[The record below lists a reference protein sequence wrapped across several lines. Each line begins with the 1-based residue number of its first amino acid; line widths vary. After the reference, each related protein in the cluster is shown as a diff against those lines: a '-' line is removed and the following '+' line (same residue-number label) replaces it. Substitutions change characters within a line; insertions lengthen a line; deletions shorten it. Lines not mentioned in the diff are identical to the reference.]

1 MTKEEDAPRNDVEG
15 DKPSQRRKKK
25 IKNVTIMR
33 KNLSFNHFVMLATA
47 AVAMLMASCIHDEV
61 VLIPDPIDD
70 SRNIGFSANVV
81 DDEAATRGGA
91 SRRTLS
97 DGVIANADGDL
108 SLPLVVTQE
117 QGIRTSAPVADTRGA
132 KVTKD
137 DVFRMRVW
145 ATYDDGKGER
155 LFFADENHD
164 GSQGLDF
171 VRQEGSSV
179 FHSDPQYMWPGSG
192 TFDFVSVGN
201 LPSDIAS
208 SISETNPGS
217 GAFYA
222 TLNAE
227 GTAPEKFTY
236 RVPDAAERQSD
247 IIIAKATEIQG
258 DTNASVSLDFK
269 HIMAAVNFK
278 VGDVVA
284 GTIKSISLTGVY
296 NKGEYLLSDNEWVNR
311 YIEDGGVFNANIGG
325 DRVVVEDDALNGT
338 QLNSDGATFMMIPQ
352 SLFSG
357 AELVVEFVHA
367 NGKTYTLRASIQ
379 GNNWAMGTTTNYLIN
394 IDHNYELQIVPL
406 DNVLDSHYI
415 ITKVEISSEYPI
427 WELTAVADDNADVSI
442 QLEQEV
448 NSLAK
453 QGFWTDKKA
462 DKDSNGNIYVPT
474 NAESARGVPGSPVYG
489 QATTSQVVYVF
500 IPENISDNTRTI
512 TLTLT
517 GYRTEG
523 PAGEPKVLN
532 LTQKPVQWYNPTG
545 TAGPSSM
552 GLEVLIENGQIDW
565 GFCWDGLSATFIL
578 NQGGASYNPETDEY
592 GTGNIPAGQ
601 RKKIIPAM
609 ELAGIDVSKICDKI
623 YAGGNKN
630 DKEVDNP
637 DWDPNYYIQV
647 ASSGHHTYF
656 INVDLSKIGNIEIA
670 QDYDNGWQ
678 NTNDLY
684 HFEGINALNQLIEFC
699 KTWTDIT
706 NPDGRAGMLQD
717 SLDYAAFYAMKRN
730 RFHYYEEGLEVGTMV
745 VPHIEEKD
753 IVWYLPAKEQFK
765 DIIELNSNWGQQYT
779 FNDYYWTSTA
789 YLVDDGDKS
798 KSYSYING
806 VETISYR
813 TEKYLTMAVRKWF
826 ETDDVEMGGNVVT
839 PGTGGENGSS
849 GSGGNGGGDTGQNPG
864 TGIQ

>member
-1 MTKEEDAPRNDVEG
+1 
-15 DKPSQRRKKK
+15 
-25 IKNVTIMR
+25 MR
-33 KNLSFNHFVMLATA
+33 KNSSFNHFVMLATA

-61 VLIPDPIDD
+61 VFVPDPIDD

-97 DGVIANADGDL
+97 DGVITNADGDL

-137 DVFRMRVW
+137 DVYRMRVW
-145 ATYDDGKGER
+145 ATYHKDGATELG
-155 LFFADENHD
+155 FNDENHD

-171 VRQEGSSV
+171 VRQSGSV

-201 LPSDIAS
+201 LPGDIAS

-222 TLNAE
+222 TLNAA

-247 IIIAKATEIQG
+247 IIIAKTTGIHG
-258 DTNASVSLDFK
+258 DTNASVPLNFQ

-296 NKGEYLLSDNEWVNR
+296 NKGEYILADNAWVNR
-311 YIEDGGVFNANIGG
+311 VIEDGGVFNANIGG
-325 DRVVVEDDALNGT
+325 DRVVGTDGALNNT

-367 NGKTYTLRASIQ
+367 NGTAYTLRASIQ

-394 IDHNYELQIVPL
+394 IDHNYQLQIVPL

-415 ITKVEISSEYPI
+415 ITKVEISSEFPI

-462 DKDSNGNIYVPT
+462 KKNSNGKLYVDST
-474 NAESARGVPGSPVYG
+474 CESARGVPGSPVQG
-489 QATTSQVVYVF
+489 LATTNQVVYVF

-517 GYRTEG
+517 GYTTEG
-523 PAGEPKVLN
+523 QQSEPKVLN

-545 TAGPSSM
+545 TAGPTSI

-565 GFCWDGLSATFIL
+565 GFCWDGLNATFVL
-578 NQGGASYNPETDEY
+578 NQGGGSGKYDEENDSY
-592 GTGNIPAGQ
+592 GTSQIPKGQ
-601 RKKIIPAM
+601 DKKIRPAM
-609 ELAGIDVSKICDKI
+609 ELAGIDMTAIT
-623 YAGGNKN
+623 
-630 DKEVDNP
+630 E
-637 DWDPNYYIQV
+637 DPNYYIQLV
-647 ASSGHHTYF
+647 PPGGGKYNYY
-656 INVDLSKIGNIEIA
+656 IKIDLSKVANVGVGEWV
-670 QDYDNGWQ
+670 DNGWL
-678 NTNDLY
+678 NTYDIY
-684 HFEGINALNQLIEFC
+684 HFEGLSVLRQLIDFC
-699 KTWTDIT
+699 DSWGDIT
-706 NPDGRAGMLQD
+706 NPDKRATSIQN

-730 RFHYYEEGLEVGTMV
+730 RFHYYDEKLEVGTMV

-765 DIIELNSNWGQQYT
+765 EIIDLNSNWGQQYT

-798 KSYSYING
+798 KSYAYING

-813 TEKYLTMAVRKWF
+813 TEKYLTMAVRQWF
-826 ETDDVEMGGNVVT
+826 ETDNVEMGGNVVT

-849 GSGGNGGGDTGQNPG
+849 GNGGNGGDNTGQNPG
-864 TGIQ
+864 AGVQ

>member
-33 KNLSFNHFVMLATA
+33 KNSSFNHFVMLATA

-132 KVTKD
+132 KVTKE
-137 DVFRMRVW
+137 DVYRMRVW
-145 ATYDDGKGER
+145 ATYHDTNDNTS
-155 LFFADENHD
+155 LFFTEGND

-222 TLNAE
+222 TLNAA

-325 DRVVVEDDALNGT
+325 DCVVDRDGALNNT

-406 DNVLDSHYI
+406 DNVIDSHYVI
-415 ITKVEISSEYPI
+415 AKVEISSESPN
-427 WELTAVADDNADVSI
+427 WMLFVQATDHADVSVE
-442 QLEQEV
+442 LESKL
-448 NSLAK
+448 NPMAK
-453 QGFWTDKKA
+453 QGFWTDKQSIK
-462 DKDSNGNIYVPT
+462 SGNEYVAT
-474 NAESARGVPGSPVYG
+474 NTSVRGD
-489 QATTSQVVYVF
+489 TSVSSGEDGLGAITNEVVCVF
-500 IPENISDNTRTI
+500 IPENISGTERKI
-512 TLTLT
+512 TLTLMDTST
-517 GYRTEG
+517 GKSKSHTF
-523 PAGEPKVLN
+523 
-532 LTQKPVQWYNPTG
+532 TQHSIKWLDPTG
-545 TAGPSSM
+545 AGNPDNYWGM
-552 GLEVLIENGQIDW
+552 ELLIENGQVPW
-565 GFCWDGLSATFIL
+565 GFSWDGVSEKYTTTQGNPDMLPQGQLTDIISAM
-578 NQGGASYNPETDEY
+578 
-592 GTGNIPAGQ
+592 GN
-601 RKKIIPAM
+601 
-609 ELAGIDVSKICDKI
+609 AGIDYENFPEYVFLGQKKYNNNKVPGPDGE
-623 YAGGNKN
+623 YLGGVVLMINYEKLATAIDMGESESDGHSN
-630 DKEVDNP
+630 TMGMYRFGSTEGGATVGIELIAALKAFVD
-637 DWDPNYYIQV
+637 
-647 ASSGHHTYF
+647 SLG
-656 INVDLSKIGNIEIA
+656 NVDYQPGSGPVELQST
-670 QDYDNGWQ
+670 Q
-678 NTNDLY
+678 NYAAL
-684 HFEGINALNQLIEFC
+684 NAL
-699 KTWTDIT
+699 
-706 NPDGRAGMLQD
+706 
-717 SLDYAAFYAMKRN
+717 KRN
-730 RFHYYEEGLEVGTMV
+730 KFNLYMDTANSFYLPILEQG
-745 VPHIEEKD
+745 D
-753 IVWYLPAKEQFK
+753 DNWYLPAKQQFDEYICK
-765 DIIELNSNWGQQYT
+765 ANWGQK
-779 FNDYYWTSTA
+779 FSWNDYYWTSTIFPNA
-789 YLVDDGDKS
+789 DEPDKDTGM
-798 KSYSYING
+798 SYMFSG
-806 VETISYR
+806 ASSLPAKR
-813 TEKYLTMAVRKWF
+813 TENYLTMAIRRK
-826 ETDDVEMGGNVVT
+826 TYSDNVTIHPDDVVVPGAGDNGPEYGEGGNT
-839 PGTGGENGSS
+839 DN
-849 GSGGNGGGDTGQNPG
+849 NQGGDIEGNN
-864 TGIQ
+864 

>member
-33 KNLSFNHFVMLATA
+33 KNSSFNHFVMLATA
-47 AVAMLMASCIHDEV
+47 AVAMLMASCVHDEV

-97 DGVIANADGDL
+97 DGVITSKDGDL

-137 DVFRMRVW
+137 DVYRMRVW
-145 ATYDDGKGER
+145 ATYHKDGATELG
-155 LFFADENHD
+155 FNDENHN

-325 DRVVVEDDALNGT
+325 DRVVATDDALNGT

-352 SLFSG
+352 SLFTG

-367 NGKTYTLRASIQ
+367 NGKAYTLRASIQ

-394 IDHNYELQIVPL
+394 IDHNYQLQIVPL

-415 ITKVEISSEYPI
+415 ITKVEVSSEYPI
-427 WELTAVADDNADVSI
+427 WTLDAVADDAADVSM

-462 DKDSNGNIYVPT
+462 KKNSNGKLYVDST
-474 NAESARGVPGSPVYG
+474 CESARGVPGSPVGG
-489 QATTSQVVYVF
+489 QATTNQVVYVF

-517 GYRTEG
+517 GYTTEG

-545 TAGPSSM
+545 EAGPTSM

-565 GFCWDGLSATFIL
+565 GFCWDGLNATYVVH
-578 NQGGASYNPETDEY
+578 QGGGSSSYDPVTDTY
-592 GTGNIPAGQ
+592 KPSTIPKGQ
-601 RKKIIPAM
+601 DKKIKPAM
-609 ELAGIDVSKICDKI
+609 ELAGLDM
-623 YAGGNKN
+623 
-630 DKEVDNP
+630 EQLT
-637 DWDPNYYIQV
+637 DPNFYIQLYQNKGNG
-647 ASSGHHTYF
+647 SGTSDFY
-656 INVDLSKIGNIEIA
+656 IKIDLSKVANVGVGEWG
-670 QDYDNGWQ
+670 DNGWQ
-678 NTNDLY
+678 NTYDIY
-684 HFEGINALNQLIEFC
+684 HFDGLSTLRQLIDFC
-699 KTWTDIT
+699 NSWGDIS
-706 NPDGRAGMLQD
+706 NPDERATSIQN

-730 RFHYYEEGLEVGTMV
+730 RFHYYEEYISEVGQTMV

-813 TEKYLTMAVRKWF
+813 TEKYLTMAVRQWF
-826 ETDDVEMGGNVVT
+826 ETDNVEMGGNVVT
-839 PGTGGENGSS
+839 PGSGGENGSS
-849 GSGGNGGGDTGQNPG
+849 GNGGNGGGSTGQNPG
-864 TGIQ
+864 AGIQ

>member
-33 KNLSFNHFVMLATA
+33 KNSSFNHFVMLATA

-145 ATYDDGKGER
+145 ATYHKDGASELG
-155 LFFADENHD
+155 FNDENHD

-415 ITKVEISSEYPI
+415 ITKVEISSESPDGWTLI
-427 WELTAVADDNADVSI
+427 GRVSDGADVSI
-442 QLEQEV
+442 QLEQDV
-448 NSLAK
+448 NPLAK
-453 QGFWTDKKA
+453 QGYWTDKKA
-462 DKDSNGNIYVPT
+462 EKDPNGGYYVT
-474 NAESARGVPGSPVYG
+474 SNAESARGEHISKNGSLSG
-489 QATTSQVVYVF
+489 SGAISNQIVYVF
-500 IPENISDNTRTI
+500 VPENITNKTRTI
-512 TLTLT
+512 TLMLT
-517 GYRTEG
+517 DADG
-523 PAGEPKVLN
+523 KSKLLN
-532 LTQKPVQWYNPTG
+532 LTQEPVQWYNPNG
-545 TAGPSSM
+545 TADPSSM

-565 GFCWDGLSATFIL
+565 GFCWEGITESFITTQGNQQDVPPGQL
-578 NQGGASYNPETDEY
+578 TKVENSLVAAGFDIDNQGGLRDPNGYIQLTYKKA
-592 GTGNIPAGQ
+592 GTGW
-601 RKKIIPAM
+601 
-609 ELAGIDVSKICDKI
+609 LLLID
-623 YAGGNKN
+623 Y
-630 DKEVDNP
+630 
-637 DWDPNYYIQV
+637 
-647 ASSGHHTYF
+647 
-656 INVDLSKIGNIEIA
+656 SKIGNIEIA
-670 QDYDNGWQ
+670 YDPHLGLKNTLELYKFDGISTLQSLKDFIAGQDNIQHTINSGEVNVG
-678 NTNDLY
+678 NT
-684 HFEGINALNQLIEFC
+684 
-699 KTWTDIT
+699 
-706 NPDGRAGMLQD
+706 
-717 SLDYAAFYAMKRN
+717 LDFAAMYAMKRN
-730 RFHYYEEGLEVGTMV
+730 RFNIYYSPVYDKNGGIIPGEYIYIPVILDN
-745 VPHIEEKD
+745 D
-753 IVWYLPAKEQFK
+753 IKWYLPAKEQFK
-765 DIIELNSNWGQQYT
+765 TVMDLNSNWGQKFS
-779 FNDYYWTSTA
+779 FNDYYWTSTSYIPA
-789 YLVDDGDKS
+789 SGDS
-798 KSYSYING
+798 QNAHSYSFNNMT
-806 VETISYR
+806 ETISHR
-813 TEKYLTMAVRKWF
+813 TEKYLTMAVRQWVI
-826 ETDDVEMGGNVVT
+826 EENVEMGGNVVT
-839 PGTGGENGSS
+839 PGSGGENGSS

>member
-1 MTKEEDAPRNDVEG
+1 
-15 DKPSQRRKKK
+15 
-25 IKNVTIMR
+25 MR
-33 KNLSFNHFVMLATA
+33 KNSSFNHFVMLATA
-47 AVAMLMASCIHDEV
+47 AVAMLMASCIRDEV
-61 VLIPDPIDD
+61 VIVPDPIDD
-70 SRNIGFSANVV
+70 SRNIGFSANVLG
-81 DDEAATRGGA
+81 DEAATRGGA

-117 QGIRTSAPVADTRGA
+117 QGIRTSAPAADTRGA

-137 DVFRMRVW
+137 DVYRMRVW
-145 ATYDDGKGER
+145 ATYHKDGATELG
-155 LFFADENHD
+155 FNDENHD

-201 LPSDIAS
+201 LPGDIAS

-222 TLNAE
+222 TLNAA

-236 RVPDAAERQSD
+236 RVPDAVERQSD
-247 IIIAKATEIQG
+247 IIIAKTTGTAG
-258 DTNASVSLDFK
+258 DTNASVPLDFK

-296 NKGEYLLSDNEWVNR
+296 NKGEYLLADNKWVNR

-325 DRVVVEDDALNGT
+325 DRVVDGDGKLNGT

-367 NGKTYTLRASIQ
+367 NAKTYTLRASIQ

-394 IDHNYELQIVPL
+394 IDHNYQLQIVPL

-427 WELTAVADDNADVSI
+427 WSLTAVANDNADVSI
-442 QLEQEV
+442 QSEQEV

-462 DKDSNGNIYVPT
+462 KKNSNGKLYVDST
-474 NAESARGVPGSPVYG
+474 CESARGVPGYPVSG
-489 QATTSQVVYVF
+489 QATTNQIVYVF

-517 GYRTEG
+517 GVTTDSKLS
-523 PAGEPKVLN
+523 EPKVLT
-532 LTQKPVQWYNPTG
+532 LTQKPVQWYNPNG
-545 TAGPSSM
+545 TADPSSM

-565 GFCWDGLSATFIL
+565 GFCWDGLNATFVL
-578 NQGGASYNPETDEY
+578 NQGGGSGSYDEENDSY
-592 GTGNIPAGQ
+592 GTSQIPKGQ
-601 RKKIIPAM
+601 DKKIRPAM
-609 ELAGIDVSKICDKI
+609 ELAGIDMTAIT
-623 YAGGNKN
+623 
-630 DKEVDNP
+630 E
-637 DWDPNYYIQV
+637 DPNYYIQLV
-647 ASSGHHTYF
+647 PPGGGKYNYY
-656 INVDLSKIGNIEIA
+656 IKIDLSKVANVGVGEWV
-670 QDYDNGWQ
+670 DNGWQ
-678 NTNDLY
+678 NTYDIY
-684 HFEGINALNQLIEFC
+684 HFEGLSVLRQLIDFC
-699 KTWTDIT
+699 NSWGDIS
-706 NPDGRAGMLQD
+706 NPDKRATSVQN

-730 RFHYYEEGLEVGTMV
+730 RFHYYDEVLEVGTMV

-813 TEKYLTMAVRKWF
+813 TEKYLTMAVRQWF
-826 ETDDVEMGGNVVT
+826 ETDNVEMGEGNIAK
-839 PGTGGENGSS
+839 PGTGGDNGPGS
-849 GSGGNGGGDTGQNPG
+849 GTGGNGGGDTGQNPG

>member
-1 MTKEEDAPRNDVEG
+1 
-15 DKPSQRRKKK
+15 
-25 IKNVTIMR
+25 MR
-33 KNLSFNHFVMLATA
+33 KNSSFNHFVMLATA

-145 ATYDDGKGER
+145 ATYHKDGASELG
-155 LFFADENHD
+155 FNDENHD

-201 LPSDIAS
+201 LPGVIAS

-247 IIIAKATEIQG
+247 IIIAKATGIQG
-258 DTNASVSLDFK
+258 DTNASVPLDFK

-296 NKGEYLLSDNEWVNR
+296 NKGEYLLADNEWVNR
-311 YIEDGGVFNANIGG
+311 YIEDGGVFNADIGG
-325 DRVVVEDDALNGT
+325 DRVVGTDGALNNT

-415 ITKVEISSEYPI
+415 ITKVEISSECPEGWTLI
-427 WELTAVADDNADVSI
+427 GMVSDGADVSI
-442 QLEQEV
+442 QLEQDV

-462 DKDSNGNIYVPT
+462 KKDSNGKLYVDST
-474 NAESARGVPGSPVYG
+474 CESVRGEHISNGGLLSGSG
-489 QATTSQVVYVF
+489 AISNQVVYVF
-500 IPENISDNTRTI
+500 VPENITDEVRTI
-512 TLTLT
+512 TLMLMDNGGKSKTLT
-517 GYRTEG
+517 
-523 PAGEPKVLN
+523 
-532 LTQKPVQWYNPTG
+532 LTQEPVQWYNPNG
-545 TAGPSSM
+545 TADPSSM
-552 GLEVLIENGQIDW
+552 GLELLIENGQVPW
-565 GFCWDGLSATFIL
+565 GFNWEDKEQRFYMNKGSVKPGDIDDPSDDKPGSL
-578 NQGGASYNPETDEY
+578 
-592 GTGNIPAGQ
+592 PAGQ
-601 RKKIIPAM
+601 RPKVEAALMNIGLSLDDIYDPDGLIYLS
-609 ELAGIDVSKICDKI
+609 EDDKNVYCLI
-623 YAGGNKN
+623 TINFGN
-630 DKEVDNP
+630 
-637 DWDPNYYIQV
+637 
-647 ASSGHHTYF
+647 
-656 INVDLSKIGNIEIA
+656 IGNIPIA
-670 QDYDNGWQ
+670 TKPDNGLA
-678 NTNDLY
+678 NTLELFEFDGIDALNTIMDFLAGWDDQITNTQ
-684 HFEGINALNQLIEFC
+684 HAANVKEGI
-699 KTWTDIT
+699 
-706 NPDGRAGMLQD
+706 
-717 SLDYAAFYAMKRN
+717 DYAAFYAMKRN
-730 RFHYYEEGLEVGTMV
+730 RFNIGEVIVDGAPSMYMPV
-745 VPHIEEKD
+745 IMEND
-753 IVWYLPAKEQFK
+753 IKWYLPASDQFDNILK
-765 DIIELNSNWGQQYT
+765 LENWGRSFS
-779 FNDYYWTSTA
+779 FNDNYWTSTGLITDA
-789 YLVDDGDKS
+789 GETS
-798 KSYSYING
+798 KSYSYNNM
-806 VETISYR
+806 VLTESAR
-813 TEKYLTMAVRKWF
+813 TEKYFTMAVRQWF
-826 ETDDVEMGGNVVT
+826 ETDNVEMDGNVVT
-839 PGTGGENGSS
+839 PGAGGDNGPGS
-849 GSGGNGGGDTGQNPG
+849 GTGGNGGGDTGQNPG

>member
-1 MTKEEDAPRNDVEG
+1 
-15 DKPSQRRKKK
+15 
-25 IKNVTIMR
+25 MR
-33 KNLSFNHFVMLATA
+33 KNSSFNHFVMLATA

-61 VLIPDPIDD
+61 VIVPDPIDD

-117 QGIRTSAPVADTRGA
+117 QGIRTSAPAADTRGA

-137 DVFRMRVW
+137 DVYRMRVW
-145 ATYDDGKGER
+145 ATYDDGEGER
-155 LFFADENHD
+155 LFFVDENND

-171 VRQEGSSV
+171 VRQSGSV

-192 TFDFVSVGN
+192 TFDFVAVGN
-201 LPSDIAS
+201 LPDDIAS
-208 SISETNPGS
+208 SISETDPGY

-222 TLNAE
+222 TLNDE
-227 GTAPEKFTY
+227 ETAPEKFTY

-247 IIIAKATEIQG
+247 IIIAKTEDTAG
-258 DTNASVSLDFK
+258 DTNASVPLDFK

-296 NKGEYLLSDNEWVNR
+296 NKGEYLLADNAWVNR
-311 YIEDGGVFNANIGG
+311 VIEDGGVFNANIGG
-325 DRVVVEDDALNGT
+325 DRVVVGNGDLNGT

-357 AELVVEFVHA
+357 AELVVEFEHA
-367 NGKTYTLRASIQ
+367 ATETRPAKSYTLRASIQ
-379 GNNWAMGTTTNYLIN
+379 GNNWAMGTTTNYMIN

-415 ITKVEISSEYPI
+415 ITKVEISCENPAGWYLFAETS
-427 WELTAVADDNADVSI
+427 DDAAISL

-462 DKDSNGNIYVPT
+462 SKDSNGNIYVPT
-474 NAESARGVPGSPVYG
+474 NAESARGTVAAEENEFTVQLDGSSPI
-489 QATTSQVVYVF
+489 SKQVVYIFV
-500 IPENISDNTRTI
+500 PENISTETRDI
-512 TLTLT
+512 TLTFMSRDGT
-517 GYRTEG
+517 GTKEL
-523 PAGEPKVLN
+523 VLH
-532 LTQKPVQWYNPTG
+532 QKPVQWYNPTG
-545 TAGPSSM
+545 TADPSSSM

-565 GFCWDGLSATFIL
+565 GFCWDGLNATFIL
-578 NQGGASYNPETDEY
+578 KQGGASYNPDTDEY
-592 GTGNIPAGQ
+592 GSGNIPAGQ
-601 RKKIIPAM
+601 RKQILPAM
-609 ELAGIDVSKICDKI
+609 ELAGIDVNKISEKI
-623 YAGGNKN
+623 YGGKNNK
-630 DKEVDNP
+630 DEVPNP
-637 DWDPNYYIQV
+637 NWDPDYYIQV
-647 ASSGHHTYF
+647 ASSGQHTYF
-656 INVDLSKIGNIEIA
+656 INVDLGKIGNIEIA
-670 QDYDNGWQ
+670 KDVDNGWQ
-678 NTNDLY
+678 NTNELY
-684 HFEGINALNQLIEFC
+684 HFEGIDALKQLIEFC
-699 KTWTDIT
+699 KTWTALS
-706 NPDGRAGMLQD
+706 NPDNRASVLQD
-717 SLDYAAFYAMKRN
+717 NLDYAAFYAMKRN
-730 RFHYYEEGLEVGTMV
+730 RFHYYEEEVKDGSTVIGTMV
-745 VPHIEEKD
+745 IPHIEEKD

-798 KSYSYING
+798 KSYAYING

-813 TEKYLTMAVRKWF
+813 TEKYLTMAVRKYF
-826 ETDDVEMGGNVVT
+826 ETDNVVMGEGNIAK
-839 PGTGGENGSS
+839 PGTGGDNSSS
-849 GSGGNGGGDTGQNPG
+849 GDGGNGGGSTGQNPG
-864 TGIQ
+864 AGVQ

>member
-33 KNLSFNHFVMLATA
+33 KNSSFNHFVMLATA

-137 DVFRMRVW
+137 DVYRMRVW
-145 ATYDDGKGER
+145 ATYHKDGATELG
-155 LFFADENHD
+155 FNDENHD

-179 FHSDPQYMWPGSG
+179 FHSDPQYMWPGNG

-201 LPSDIAS
+201 LPADIDTTISD
-208 SISETNPGS
+208 TNPGA

-222 TLNAE
+222 TLNDA
-227 GTAPEKFTY
+227 GTAPVKFTY
-236 RVPDAAERQSD
+236 RVPDVAERQSD

-352 SLFSG
+352 SLYTG

-367 NGKTYTLRASIQ
+367 TNNKPYTLRASIQ
-379 GNNWAMGTTTNYLIN
+379 GGNWAMGTTTNYMIN

-406 DNVLDSHYI
+406 DNVIDSHYVI
-415 ITKVEISSEYPI
+415 AKVEISSESPN
-427 WELTAVADDNADVSI
+427 WMLFVQATDHADVSVE
-442 QLEQEV
+442 LESKL
-448 NSLAK
+448 NPMAK
-453 QGFWTDKKA
+453 QGFWTDKQSIK
-462 DKDSNGNIYVPT
+462 SGNEYVAT
-474 NAESARGVPGSPVYG
+474 NTSVRGD
-489 QATTSQVVYVF
+489 TSVSSSEDGLGAITNEVVCVF
-500 IPENISDNTRTI
+500 IPENISGTERKI
-512 TLTLT
+512 TLTLMDTST
-517 GYRTEG
+517 GKSKSHTF
-523 PAGEPKVLN
+523 
-532 LTQKPVQWYNPTG
+532 TQHSIKWLDPTG
-545 TAGPSSM
+545 AGNPDNYWGM
-552 GLEVLIENGQIDW
+552 ELLIENGQVPW
-565 GFCWDGLSATFIL
+565 GFSWDGVSEKYTTTQGNPDMLPQGQL
-578 NQGGASYNPETDEY
+578 N
-592 GTGNIPAGQ
+592 
-601 RKKIIPAM
+601 KIISAM
-609 ELAGIDVSKICDKI
+609 GNAGIDYENFPEYVFLGQKK
-623 YAGGNKN
+623 YNNNKVPGPEGEYLGGVVLMINYEKLATAIDMGESESDGHSN
-630 DKEVDNP
+630 TMGMYRFGSTEGGATVGIELIAALKAFVD
-637 DWDPNYYIQV
+637 
-647 ASSGHHTYF
+647 SLG
-656 INVDLSKIGNIEIA
+656 NVDYQPGSGPVELQST
-670 QDYDNGWQ
+670 Q
-678 NTNDLY
+678 NYAAL
-684 HFEGINALNQLIEFC
+684 NAL
-699 KTWTDIT
+699 
-706 NPDGRAGMLQD
+706 
-717 SLDYAAFYAMKRN
+717 KRN
-730 RFHYYEEGLEVGTMV
+730 KFNLYMDTANSFYLPILEQG
-745 VPHIEEKD
+745 D
-753 IVWYLPAKEQFK
+753 DNWYLPAKQQFDEYICK
-765 DIIELNSNWGQQYT
+765 ANWGQK
-779 FNDYYWTSTA
+779 FSWNDYYWTSTIFPNA
-789 YLVDDGDKS
+789 DEPDKDTGM
-798 KSYSYING
+798 SYMFSG
-806 VETISYR
+806 ASSLPAKR
-813 TEKYLTMAVRKWF
+813 TENYLTMAIRRK
-826 ETDDVEMGGNVVT
+826 TYSDNVTIHPDDVVVPGAGDNGPEYGEGGNT
-839 PGTGGENGSS
+839 DN
-849 GSGGNGGGDTGQNPG
+849 NQGGDIEGNN
-864 TGIQ
+864 

>member
-1 MTKEEDAPRNDVEG
+1 
-15 DKPSQRRKKK
+15 
-25 IKNVTIMR
+25 MR
-33 KNLSFNHFVMLATA
+33 KNSSFNHFVMLATA

-81 DDEAATRGGA
+81 DDEAATRGGS

-137 DVFRMRVW
+137 DVYRMRVC
-145 ATYDDGKGER
+145 ATYHKDGATELG
-155 LFFADENHD
+155 FNDENHD

-201 LPSDIAS
+201 LPGDIAS

-296 NKGEYLLSDNEWVNR
+296 NMGEYLLSDNEWVNR

-379 GNNWAMGTTTNYLIN
+379 GNNWAMGTTTNYMIN

-415 ITKVEISSEYPI
+415 ITKVEISSESPSGWTLI
-427 WELTAVADDNADVSI
+427 GNVSDGADVSI
-442 QLEQEV
+442 QLEQDV

-462 DKDSNGNIYVPT
+462 KKDSNGKLYVDST
-474 NAESARGVPGSPVYG
+474 CESFRGEHISNGGLLSGSG
-489 QATTSQVVYVF
+489 AISNQVVYVF
-500 IPENISDNTRTI
+500 VPENITDEVRTI
-512 TLTLT
+512 TLKLMDNGGKSKTLT
-517 GYRTEG
+517 
-523 PAGEPKVLN
+523 
-532 LTQKPVQWYNPTG
+532 LTQKPVQWYNPNG
-545 TAGPSSM
+545 TADPSSM

-565 GFCWDGLSATFIL
+565 GFCWDGLNATFVL
-578 NQGGASYNPETDEY
+578 NQGGGSGSYDEENDSY
-592 GTGNIPAGQ
+592 GTTQIPKGQ
-601 RKKIIPAM
+601 DKKIRPAM
-609 ELAGIDVSKICDKI
+609 ELAGIDMTAIT
-623 YAGGNKN
+623 
-630 DKEVDNP
+630 E
-637 DWDPNYYIQV
+637 DPNYYIQLV
-647 ASSGHHTYF
+647 PPGGGKYNYY
-656 INVDLSKIGNIEIA
+656 IKIDLSKVANVGVGEWP
-670 QDYDNGWQ
+670 DKGWQ
-678 NTNDLY
+678 NTYDIY
-684 HFEGINALNQLIEFC
+684 HFEGLSVLRQLIDFC
-699 KTWTDIT
+699 NSWGDIT
-706 NPDGRAGMLQD
+706 NPDKRATSIQN

-730 RFHYYEEGLEVGTMV
+730 RFHYYEEKLEVGTMV

-813 TEKYLTMAVRKWF
+813 TEKYLTMAVRQWF
-826 ETDDVEMGGNVVT
+826 ETDNVEMGGNVVT
-839 PGTGGENGSS
+839 PGSGGENGSS